1 MTISAL
7 SQSVEQEQ
15 TYEAEAC
22 RLANELRS
30 KPARTVI
37 NTYGSRTV
45 RTDIPAKQGFDIE
58 TASFKT
64 MVNYLADSRIKKSES
79 IIQFIHKVL
88 HWRFEA
94 EYNAKKDKIFNRFKL
109 EKEMIQSNAK
119 RDIEWLGESGFQNFR
134 QDGLFHKSNVIT
146 EKLRDGTVKSKRK

>member
-7 SQSVEQEQ
+7 SKSVLQEQ
-15 TYEAEAC
+15 TFEDEAC

-30 KPARTVI
+30 KPAKTVI

-64 MVNYLADSRIKKSES
+64 MVNYLADSRIEKSES
-79 IIQFIHKVL
+79 SIQFIHKVL

-94 EYNAKKDKIFNRFKL
+94 EYNSKKDKIFKRFKL
-109 EKEMIQSNAK
+109 EKEMIQSNATHE
-119 RDIEWLGESGFQNFR
+119 IEWLGKSGYQNFR
-134 QDGLFHKSNVIT
+134 QDGLFHESNVIT
-146 EKLRDGTVKSKRK
+146 EELRNGTVRVKRK